1 MYMSGELLYRGMGTH
16 LSHLEGIVMTVY
28 LGAPIIT
35 MFLHG
40 MR

>member
-1 MYMSGELLYRGMGTH
+1 LDMSGELLYRGMGTD
-16 LSHLEGIVMTVY
+16 LRHLEGIEMTVY

-35 MFLHG
+35 MFLPC